1 MIERREYVVA
11 AVQADVSSEGCVNG
25 IHFEVEN
32 SPVDTRRRREEEE
45 VKVEQEESTVY
56 KAFVTRG
63 NKPVICFYVKVC
75 HPVKSI
81 ELFQR
86 PDSEWGI
93 GNKWRHVE
101 ESSFVLEAM
110 FEIDEPKLG
119 RKRGEYGMNKEEVE
133 EM

>member
-1 MIERREYVVA
+1 LEGKAPFLRRGNLVQALDSHELVELTIPRQNDNTKRSMIERREYVVA

-86 PDSEWGI
+86 PDSE
-93 GNKWRHVE
+93 
-101 ESSFVLEAM
+101 
-110 FEIDEPKLG
+110 
-119 RKRGEYGMNKEEVE
+119 
-133 EM
+133 